1 MKKAAKILLIGSVTA
16 FALSLS
22 GPGGEFMWGFL
33 KPLGALLFGAFFVT
47 NLVAGE
53 YAKYDQEQKLKQPA
67 RRKASSTK
75 STRKATDRF
84 DEAGLLAVAK

>member
-53 YAKYDQEQKLKQPA
+53 YAKYDQEQKAETACPSQ
-67 RRKASSTK
+67 SQ
-75 STRKATDRF
+75 F
-84 DEAGLLAVAK
+84 DQIDTQSHRSI